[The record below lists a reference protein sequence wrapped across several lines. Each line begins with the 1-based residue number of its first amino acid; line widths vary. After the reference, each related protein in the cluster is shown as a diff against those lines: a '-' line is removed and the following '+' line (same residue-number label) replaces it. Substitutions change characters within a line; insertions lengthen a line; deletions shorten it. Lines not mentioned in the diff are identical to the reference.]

1 MDEDQID
8 DIPVTEGEPELE
20 PARQQSAGGID
31 YSALTQAMGSAMAPM
46 IANAIKEA
54 IGAVAPKPEPERP
67 RGLGDALRARMRE
80 DLGLGDDLA
89 EQYTRA
95 AAYDTLSDQ
104 YGDDPA
110 IKGALQQRTSSAR
123 LIEALAEQA
132 RRNRALEERLN
143 KREADEQAQRKRAEQ
158 VAQLH
163 QLAES
168 GGLRKVAPNLF
179 AGQLTPA
186 HKKLLESLDVET
198 LERILPQIDE
208 IVGAAR
214 PRSRRLASAPG
225 GTGRVK
231 SQPFRVVPDSAYD
244 DMIDRL
250 VAGEE
255 SN

>member
-31 YSALTQAMGSAMAPM
+31 YGALTQAMGSAMAPM
-46 IANAIKEA
+46 IASAIKEA
-54 IGAVAPKPEPERP
+54 IGAVAPKPEPQRP
-67 RGLGDALRARMRE
+67 RGLGDSLRAKVHE
-80 DLGLGDDLA
+80 ELGLSTEVADRYA
-89 EQYTRA
+89 RA
-95 AAYDTLSDQ
+95 AALDALGDEW
-104 YGDDPA
+104 GDDPA
-110 IKGALQQRTSSAR
+110 IKGAIKQRTGDAR

-132 RRNRALEERLN
+132 RRARALEERLN
-143 KREADEQAQRKRAEQ
+143 KRDADEQAQKQRAAQ
-158 VAQLH
+158 VAQLQ

-198 LERILPQIDE
+198 LERILPHIDE
-208 IVGAAR
+208 IVGASR

-225 GTGRVK
+225 GTGRAK
-231 SQPFRVVPDSAYD
+231 PQPFRVVPDAAYD

>member
-1 MDEDQID
+1 MDPEDQID
-8 DIPVTEGEPELE
+8 DIPITEGEPEIE
-20 PARQQSAGGID
+20 PARAPQSPAFD
-31 YSALTQAMGSAMAPM
+31 PDRFAAS
-46 IANAIKEA
+46 IADGVAKSLASVFERL
-54 IGAVAPKPEPERP
+54 APKPEPQRP
-67 RGLGDALRARMRE
+67 RGLGESLRAKMRE
-80 DLGLGDDLA
+80 ELGLDDDVVD
-89 EQYTRA
+89 QYTRA
-95 AAYDTLSDQ
+95 AASATIADEYA
-104 YGDDPA
+104 DDPA
-110 IKGALQQRTSSAR
+110 VKRALQQRTGNAR

-143 KREADEQAQRKRAEQ
+143 KRDADEQAHKQRAAQ

-179 AGQLTPA
+179 AGQMTPA
-186 HKKLLESLDVET
+186 HKQLLEALDVET
-198 LERILPQIDE
+198 LERVLPHIDA

-214 PRSRRLASAPG
+214 PRTRRLGSAPG
-225 GTGRVK
+225 GTGRAK
-231 SQPFRVVPDSAYD
+231 PQPFRVVPDSAYD